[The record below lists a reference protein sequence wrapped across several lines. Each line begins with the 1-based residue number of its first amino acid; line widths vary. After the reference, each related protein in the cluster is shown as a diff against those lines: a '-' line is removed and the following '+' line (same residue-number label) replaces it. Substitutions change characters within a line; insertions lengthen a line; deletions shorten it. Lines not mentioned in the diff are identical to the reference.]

1 MIFEYSNFVEII
13 IYKWSLNV
21 LLDMPFDNVIDE
33 KEICED
39 ISNIGSCG
47 TGNVQIKVKN
57 DADIEY
63 IIGLIK
69 QSVEDEKRGE
79 QTKKYI

>member
-33 KEICED
+33 REICED
-39 ISNIGSCG
+39 ISNIGSLG

-69 QSVEDEKRGE
+69 QSLEDEKRGE
-79 QTKKYI
+79 

>member
-1 MIFEYSNFVEII
+1 
-13 IYKWSLNV
+13 
-21 LLDMPFDNVIDE
+21 MPFDNVIDE
-33 KEICED
+33 REICED
-39 ISNIGSCG
+39 ISNIGSLG

-69 QSVEDEKRGE
+69 QSLEDEKRGE
-79 QTKKYI
+79 